1 MGVKVL
7 SFSVSLLNLHLAV
20 PDLGGCSPGLLAD
33 VAGQQTHNVI
43 TLGEIQAGLSSYG
56 CKDSKTCDVI
66 TWGEMQAGLNFNGC
80 LSRIAKM
87 PTNVIVS
94 CLLYIK
100 SGRSFPIQ
108 SSFNCSSE
116 LLEKYPN
123 GAAGGAS
130 GGGQQKP
137 PSASAATAPPPA
149 ASAMAV
155 EAIQSA
161 RKSMHGN
168 HGRQSSYGGAGSGGA
183 TFGAQYE
190 GSAYGWGQW
199 PQWGQ
204 WGRSKLSQIKKTIN
218 ENLQPQ
224 LPQPPPQ
231 QQLEQ
236 EQEQQR
242 QQEHQ

>member
-66 TWGEMQAGLNFNGC
+66 TWGPPTLLFLAFFISSQADPS
-80 LSRIAKM
+80 LSKA
-87 PTNVIVS
+87 
-94 CLLYIK
+94 
-100 SGRSFPIQ
+100 
-108 SSFNCSSE
+108 
-116 LLEKYPN
+116 N